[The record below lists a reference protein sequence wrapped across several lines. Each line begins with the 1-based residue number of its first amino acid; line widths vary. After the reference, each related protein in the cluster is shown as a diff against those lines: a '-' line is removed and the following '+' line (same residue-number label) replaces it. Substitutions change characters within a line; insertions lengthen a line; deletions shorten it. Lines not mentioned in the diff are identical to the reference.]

1 MYLLMYNNVDEYLKQ
16 KRTEKFTE
24 EYIKKAKLLINEGL
38 YHVVYSPDNV
48 QSSEYPFEE
57 YDATSGSMK
66 HYKKVPMNV
75 TNDEFEQIKKY
86 STIDETPKKN
96 GVGIWALIII
106 LILLSPI
113 LIPLAIAVGFFA
125 VAIIFGILCI
135 FPFAFFSG
143 VSMWLGGAGMILKSF
158 FAHAG
163 FANMV
168 MQIGVG
174 CIFFGL
180 GLFIAWATVV
190 VCIKLFPWIIRK
202 IVALGSRLFN
212 KKA

>member
-1 MYLLMYNNVDEYLKQ
+1 MPYEEVIKAEKYFESYFNGSEADEKVIERFGSPKYAAQ
-16 KRTEKFTE
+16 NYYRTHVANSNAN
-24 EYIKKAKLLINEGL
+24 IK
-38 YHVVYSPDNV
+38 P
-48 QSSEYPFEE
+48 
-57 YDATSGSMK
+57 
-66 HYKKVPMNV
+66 
-75 TNDEFEQIKKY
+75 
-86 STIDETPKKN
+86 PKKN

-106 LILLSPI
+106 L
-113 LIPLAIAVGFFA
+113 
-125 VAIIFGILCI
+125 
-135 FPFAFFSG
+135 
-143 VSMWLGGAGMILKSF
+143 KSF
-158 FAHAG
+158 FAHAE

-180 GLFIAWATVV
+180 GLFMAWATVV

>member
-1 MYLLMYNNVDEYLKQ
+1 MTKEEFLDE
-16 KRTEKFTE
+16 
-24 EYIKKAKLLINEGL
+24 IKKELGFMPYEEVIKAEKYFESYFNGSEADEKVIERFGSPKYAAQN
-38 YHVVYSPDNV
+38 YYRTHVANSN
-48 QSSEYPFEE
+48 
-57 YDATSGSMK
+57 A
-66 HYKKVPMNV
+66 N
-75 TNDEFEQIKKY
+75 IK
-86 STIDETPKKN
+86 PQKKN

-113 LIPLAIAVGFFA
+113 LIPLAIAVGFFV

>member
-1 MYLLMYNNVDEYLKQ
+1 MTK
-16 KRTEKFTE
+16 E
-24 EYIKKAKLLINEGL
+24 EFLDKIKKELGFMPYEEVIKAEKYFESYFNGSEADEKVIERFGSPKYAAQN
-38 YHVVYSPDNV
+38 YYRTHVANSN
-48 QSSEYPFEE
+48 
-57 YDATSGSMK
+57 A
-66 HYKKVPMNV
+66 N
-75 TNDEFEQIKKY
+75 IKP
-86 STIDETPKKN
+86 PKKN
-96 GVGIWALIII
+96 GVGIC
-106 LILLSPI
+106 
-113 LIPLAIAVGFFA
+113 
-125 VAIIFGILCI
+125 GILCI

>member
-1 MYLLMYNNVDEYLKQ
+1 M
-16 KRTEKFTE
+16 
-24 EYIKKAKLLINEGL
+24 
-38 YHVVYSPDNV
+38 
-48 QSSEYPFEE
+48 
-57 YDATSGSMK
+57 
-66 HYKKVPMNV
+66 
-75 TNDEFEQIKKY
+75 
-86 STIDETPKKN
+86 
-96 GVGIWALIII
+96 ALIII

-168 MQIGVG
+168 MQIRRWMYILRLGIVYSLGDCG
-174 CIFFGL
+174 CMHK
-180 GLFIAWATVV
+180 TVSV
-190 VCIKLFPWIIRK
+190 D
-202 IVALGSRLFN
+202 N
-212 KKA
+212 

>member
-1 MYLLMYNNVDEYLKQ
+1 MTKEEFLDE
-16 KRTEKFTE
+16 
-24 EYIKKAKLLINEGL
+24 IKKELGFMPYEEVIKAEKYFESYFNGSEADEKVIERFGSPKYAAQN
-38 YHVVYSPDNV
+38 YYRTHVANSN
-48 QSSEYPFEE
+48 
-57 YDATSGSMK
+57 A
-66 HYKKVPMNV
+66 N
-75 TNDEFEQIKKY
+75 IKP
-86 STIDETPKKN
+86 PKKN

-113 LIPLAIAVGFFA
+113 LIPLAIVIGFFA

-163 FANMV
+163 LANMV
-168 MQIGVG
+168 MQICVASEF
-174 CIFFGL
+174 I

-202 IVALGSRLFN
+202 IVDLGSRLFN

>member
-1 MYLLMYNNVDEYLKQ
+1 MPYEEVIKAEKYFESYFNGSEADEKVIERFGSPKYAAQ
-16 KRTEKFTE
+16 NYYRTHVANSNAN
-24 EYIKKAKLLINEGL
+24 IK
-38 YHVVYSPDNV
+38 P
-48 QSSEYPFEE
+48 
-57 YDATSGSMK
+57 
-66 HYKKVPMNV
+66 
-75 TNDEFEQIKKY
+75 
-86 STIDETPKKN
+86 PKKN

-113 LIPLAIAVGFFA
+113 LIPLAIVIGFFA

-174 CIFFGL
+174 CVFFGL

-202 IVALGSRLFN
+202 IVDLGSRLFN

>member
-1 MYLLMYNNVDEYLKQ
+1 MTKEEFLDE
-16 KRTEKFTE
+16 
-24 EYIKKAKLLINEGL
+24 IKKELGFMPYEEVIKAEKYFESYFNGSEADEKVIERFGSPKYAAQN
-38 YHVVYSPDNV
+38 YYRTHVANSN
-48 QSSEYPFEE
+48 
-57 YDATSGSMK
+57 A
-66 HYKKVPMNV
+66 N
-75 TNDEFEQIKKY
+75 I
-86 STIDETPKKN
+86 
-96 GVGIWALIII
+96 
-106 LILLSPI
+106 ILLSPI